1 MQIYWAAFYI
11 FYTLPL
17 VLFIFLLFLQ
27 VNKGELASE
36 KPYRHHITISFALRF
51 MRTKD

>member
-36 KPYRHHITISFALRF
+36 KP
-51 MRTKD
+51 